1 MNPRLEASLR
11 VQLDRLRPFV
21 DAARARRFWIKCGLV
36 CLLAMGATGTL
47 GRSALAR
54 TAALRGEAAR
64 LDEVRAGLER
74 WRREGVI
81 ASDAEIVH
89 WRASAV
95 SLASMDS
102 AAAEPLLVARRV
114 AGRAERVR
122 VADLSIRMASGDT
135 LGAGPPLQMG
145 SWTVSAGETGL
156 LVEFTSGVAEI
167 VSFLG
172 ALPPQVEVAG
182 IDVSAAGDALRTR
195 LALRLLHAEG
205 PS

>member
-11 VQLDRLRPFV
+11 PHLDRLRPLV

-36 CLLAMGATGTL
+36 CILAVGATGTL

-54 TAALRGEAAR
+54 TDALRAEAAQ

-74 WRREGVI
+74 WRREGVS
-81 ASDAEIVH
+81 ATDAEVEL
-89 WRASAV
+89 WRASVV
-95 SLASMDS
+95 SLAAMDS

-122 VADLSIRMASGDT
+122 VADLSIRMTSGDS
-135 LGAGPPLQMG
+135 LAAGAPLQAG
-145 SWTVSAGETGL
+145 GWTVTAGETGL
-156 LVEFTSGVAEI
+156 LVEFTSGIGEI

-182 IDVSAAGDALRTR
+182 IDVSVAGDALRTR
-195 LALRLLHAEG
+195 MALRLLRAEEA
-205 PS
+205 P